1 MSITVNVTEGNK
13 VTVHRQD
20 PISVSLNTTVNNEV
34 TIQKTPPVSITVN
47 KQEGSNINITQ
58 QANVSVG
65 IQRQDP
71 ISISI
76 HEPGKS
82 SSVTTWGSIGG
93 TITNQTDLV
102 NYITSRLPSD
112 TINDAEDVLQVLE
125 DAGLTLAEDAINAK
139 VPFTIFG
146 KDENGNPIVIPETT
160 TPLGYTLPKPNTGLL
175 SNVPYFMVTKSDGTN
190 INLSWLNL
198 GFALGDDDQYILDGG
213 EYGS

>member
-20 PISVSLNTTVNNEV
+20 PISVSLNTIVNNEV

-47 KQEGSNINITQ
+47 RQEGSKINITQ

-76 HEPGKS
+76 DEPGKS
-82 SSVTTWGSIGG
+82 SSVTTWGSIAG

-102 NYITSRLPSD
+102 NYITSVLPD
-112 TINDAEDVLQVLE
+112 VPYETAQDILDALNTLSGGALEFSVRPVFNSGIELGDPDV
-125 DAGLTLAEDAINAK
+125 AEI
-139 VPFTIFG
+139 G
-146 KDENGNPIVIPETT
+146 S
-160 TPLGYTLPKPNTGLL
+160 YTLPKVGVE
-175 SNVPYFMVTKSDGTN
+175 SIVGIEGDKYGYFLFTDSDG
-190 INLSWLNL
+190 NLNWKSFPLEFL
-198 GFALGDDDQYILDGG
+198 TGFDEGAQVDGG
-213 EYGS
+213 TF

>member
-20 PISVSLNTTVNNEV
+20 PISVSLNTTINNEV

-47 KQEGSNINITQ
+47 RQEGSKINITQ

-76 HEPGKS
+76 DEPGKS
-82 SSVTTWGSIGG
+82 SSVTTWGSIAG

-102 NYITSRLPSD
+102 NYITSRLPD
-112 TINDAEDVLQVLE
+112 
-125 DAGLTLAEDAINAK
+125 
-139 VPFTIFG
+139 VPFETIQEILDALNSLESIDFIAPVKIFG
-146 KDENGNPIVIPETT
+146 TNTAGDPISFTIPAPLEQFESG
-160 TPLGYTLPKPNTGLL
+160 TPY
-175 SNVPYFMVTKSDGTN
+175 VMVVAPDGTVQWREIGLEYISGTN
-190 INLSWLNL
+190 NLV
-198 GFALGDDDQYILDGG
+198 FGG
-213 EYGS
+213 GTVQ

>member
-47 KQEGSNINITQ
+47 RQEGSKINITQ

-76 HEPGKS
+76 DEPGKS
-82 SSVTTWGSIGG
+82 SSVTTWGSIAG
-93 TITNQTDLV
+93 TITNQ
-102 NYITSRLPSD
+102 NNAD
-112 TINDAEDVLQVLE
+112 TIEGNVATWKLRVADLKNGQDLYLVAIDDGVDTSGDYMSDATN
-125 DAGLTLAEDAINAK
+125 GFKN
-139 VPFTIFG
+139 IF
-146 KDENGNPIVIPETT
+146 
-160 TPLGYTLPKPNTGLL
+160 
-175 SNVPYFMVTKSDGTN
+175 
-190 INLSWLNL
+190 
-198 GFALGDDDQYILDGG
+198 
-213 EYGS
+213 

>member
-20 PISVSLNTTVNNEV
+20 PISVSLNTTINNEV

-47 KQEGSNINITQ
+47 RQEGSKINITQ

-76 HEPGKS
+76 DEPGKS
-82 SSVTTWGSIGG
+82 SSVTTWGSIAG

-102 NYITSRLPSD
+102 NYITSRLPD
-112 TINDAEDVLQVLE
+112 
-125 DAGLTLAEDAINAK
+125 
-139 VPFTIFG
+139 VPFETIQEILDAMNSLSSIDFTAPVKIFG
-146 KDENGNPIVIPETT
+146 TNTAGDPISFTIPAPLEQFESG
-160 TPLGYTLPKPNTGLL
+160 TPY
-175 SNVPYFMVTKSDGTN
+175 VMVVAPDGTVQWREIGLEYISGTN
-190 INLSWLNL
+190 NLV
-198 GFALGDDDQYILDGG
+198 FGG
-213 EYGS
+213 GAV

>member
-20 PISVSLNTTVNNEV
+20 PISVSLNTTINNEV

-47 KQEGSNINITQ
+47 RQEGSKINITQ

-76 HEPGKS
+76 DEPGKS
-82 SSVTTWGSIGG
+82 SSVTTWGSIAG

-102 NYITSRLPSD
+102 NYITSRLPD
-112 TINDAEDVLQVLE
+112 VPFETIQEILDAMNSLSSIDFTAPVKIFGTNTAGDPISFTIPAPLEQFESGTPYVMVVAPDGTVQWREIGLEYISGTND
-125 DAGLTLAEDAINAK
+125 LTL
-139 VPFTIFG
+139 
-146 KDENGNPIVIPETT
+146 
-160 TPLGYTLPKPNTGLL
+160 
-175 SNVPYFMVTKSDGTN
+175 
-190 INLSWLNL
+190 
-198 GFALGDDDQYILDGG
+198 GG
-213 EYGS
+213 GAV

>member
-20 PISVSLNTTVNNEV
+20 PISVSLNTTINNEV
-34 TIQKTPPVSITVN
+34 AIQKTPPVSITVN
-47 KQEGSNINITQ
+47 RQEGSKINITQ

-76 HEPGKS
+76 DEPGKS

-102 NYITSRLPSD
+102 NYITSRLPD
-112 TINDAEDVLQVLE
+112 
-125 DAGLTLAEDAINAK
+125 
-139 VPFTIFG
+139 VPFETIQEILDAMNDLDSIDFTAPVKIFG
-146 KDENGNPIVIPETT
+146 TNTAGDPISFTIPA
-160 TPLGYTLPKPNTGLL
+160 PLEQFESGA
-175 SNVPYFMVTKSDGTN
+175 PYVMVVAPDGTVQWREIGLEYISGTN
-190 INLSWLNL
+190 NLT
-198 GFALGDDDQYILDGG
+198 FGG
-213 EYGS
+213 GGV

>member
-47 KQEGSNINITQ
+47 RQEGSKINITQ

-76 HEPGKS
+76 DEPGKS
-82 SSVTTWGSIGG
+82 SSVTTWGSIAG

-102 NYITSRLPSD
+102 NYITSRLPD
-112 TINDAEDVLQVLE
+112 
-125 DAGLTLAEDAINAK
+125 
-139 VPFTIFG
+139 VPFETIQEILDAMNDLSSIDFTAPVKIFG
-146 KDENGNPIVIPETT
+146 TNTAGDPISFTIPAPLEQFESG
-160 TPLGYTLPKPNTGLL
+160 TPY
-175 SNVPYFMVTKSDGTN
+175 VMVVAPDGTVQWREIGLEYISGTN
-190 INLSWLNL
+190 NLV
-198 GFALGDDDQYILDGG
+198 FGG
-213 EYGS
+213 GTVQ

>member
-20 PISVSLNTTVNNEV
+20 PISVSLNTTINNEV
-34 TIQKTPPVSITVN
+34 AIQKTPPVSITVN
-47 KQEGSNINITQ
+47 RQEGSKINITQ

-76 HEPGKS
+76 DEPGKS

-102 NYITSRLPSD
+102 NYITSRLPDVRFETIQGILDALNNLSSIDLIAPVKIFGTD
-112 TINDAEDVLQVLE
+112 T
-125 DAGLTLAEDAINAK
+125 AGDPIS
-139 VPFTIFG
+139 FTIPA
-146 KDENGNPIVIPETT
+146 PIEQLTSGA
-160 TPLGYTLPKPNTGLL
+160 LYA
-175 SNVPYFMVTKSDGTN
+175 MVTSPNGTVEWREIGLAYN
-190 INLSWLNL
+190 AGGDVEIN
-198 GFALGDDDQYILDGG
+198 GG
-213 EYGS
+213 QF

>member
-47 KQEGSNINITQ
+47 RQEGSKINITQ

-76 HEPGKS
+76 DEPGKS
-82 SSVTTWGSIGG
+82 SSVTTWGSIAG

-102 NYITSRLPSD
+102 NYITSRLPD
-112 TINDAEDVLQVLE
+112 
-125 DAGLTLAEDAINAK
+125 
-139 VPFTIFG
+139 VPFETIQEILDAMNDLSSIDFTAPVKIFG
-146 KDENGNPIVIPETT
+146 TNTAGDPISFTIPAPLEQFESG
-160 TPLGYTLPKPNTGLL
+160 TPY
-175 SNVPYFMVTKSDGTN
+175 VMVVAPDGTVQWREIGLEYISGTN
-190 INLSWLNL
+190 NLT
-198 GFALGDDDQYILDGG
+198 FGG
-213 EYGS
+213 GAVQ